1 MRAAVPAPVT
11 MVLVV
16 GGGLGMDSGATAA
29 VLVAPSHAFSQKSA
43 VPSGTVT
50 ADRCRSPLLVPDRH
64 AADELH
70 FESFFSHFQ
79 SLFF

>member
-1 MRAAVPAPVT
+1 MQVAVPAPSPWCRWR
-11 MVLVV
+11 